1 MLLCFCQTRSGTA
14 TAPTMSAVWT
24 QAGTADGSGAAGT
37 LIFSRLFTFPYA
49 GSSPDYTVT
58 TNVAGWA
65 VVVAYRP
72 STGGI
77 ISVDQTIGHAT
88 SVANSATV
96 NYDTLTPV
104 GVDEMRVW
112 AWFCGTATNGAL
124 SGTNPTATNELDSN
138 GGYADGF
145 QSEAIATGARTSTLS
160 TATANA
166 GMTVLLMES
175 LPPVLPSVNLPPT
188 MRGGF

>member
-1 MLLCFCQTRSGTA
+1 
-14 TAPTMSAVWT
+14 
-24 QAGTADGSGAAGT
+24 
-37 LIFSRLFTFPYA
+37 
-49 GSSPDYTVT
+49 
-58 TNVAGWA
+58 

-77 ISVDQTIGHAT
+77 ISVDQTVGHGT
-88 SVANSATV
+88 SISNSATV

-104 GVDEMRVW
+104 GHRRDAGLGLVFNWSRHQWRDQRHSPDPDRTTR
-112 AWFCGTATNGAL
+112 F
-124 SGTNPTATNELDSN
+124 D

-160 TATANA
+160 ASTAQS

-175 LPPVLPSVNLPPT
+175 LPPTLPSVNLPPT